1 MTLFANAQNYE
12 ITFVGLQDDNV
23 VTADPPADG
32 YSIAAG
38 ENYVFSIALGSCQES
53 IALVSVDSE
62 ELTSNEGKYT
72 IENVQENKTVTVTF
86 NKYSYLVTAT
96 LLEGAHGSVAEGSAS
111 QNIECGSDC
120 TVTFVPDENYQ
131 LDQILVDGE
140 VATEGVNGNSIT
152 LTNVRAEHSVS
163 ATFEEI
169 PATPTYEMTFSGLQ
183 DDNVVTVYPAADNY
197 IVEQGA
203 DFVFSIALG
212 DCQEAIASVMI
223 GEVALTAEDGKYTVA
238 DVQNDTTITVTF
250 TKYSYTVTATL
261 LEGAHGSVAEGSA
274 SQNIECGSDCTVTFV
289 PDENYQLNQILVDGE
304 VATEGVNGNSITLTN
319 VRAEHSVSAT
329 FEEIPAVTYTITF
342 TIGEHGTVTYN
353 GEAVTTSVTVN
364 ENAEPAFTITPESG
378 YRVASAIIDED
389 EVGEED
395 VTDAIEDNVYTFE
408 AVTANHT
415 MHITFEENTTPN
427 THTVTLTVGEHG
439 TIVAT
444 DGDDNP
450 VTIEAGVITVNH
462 GDDLSLEI
470 TPENGYKIDELVVNE
485 NPYVL
490 DDDELLGLDLPLL
503 NITSD
508 MTVSV
513 TFEEDND
520 TPEPTMFGIT
530 FVGLEEGNTVTV
542 PENARVDSVRS
553 GDDYVFGITL
563 TSCQQAIAS
572 VTVGGTELTA
582 TEGQYTIE
590 NVVSDTTV
598 TVEFTKYFYTV
609 TAEAGEHGAVAEG
622 FASHDVECG
631 TDYTITFVPEEGY
644 ILDSVVVDN
653 AHVTAGVN
661 GNNFT
666 LTNVVA
672 AHEVKGFFAVDQNIG
687 SMFAVTFEGLG
698 NSDTIVVP
706 VNADSSYVHTS
717 AVVDSVLYGDDFVFA
732 INPERC
738 QYVES
743 VSVNGTTLEANG
755 EGLYTI
761 NVTSDTTITVELLT
775 YVYTITAS
783 AGEHGRLNSDA
794 EAEVNCGTSHTLEF
808 VPEAGYKLGSV
819 LVDGEATTDGI
830 SGNNYTLV
838 VDADHTIVGE
848 FVEFRGPYI
857 EYEGLVAEYEVGD
870 TIDFSLRM
878 HANCMFEN
886 ICGVGYAVIKG
897 VDTVADVTRYGVLS
911 YKVNVTD
918 DSFVGYQIENGK
930 GMMTYTTEYD
940 TITYNVGAFTLGLFD
955 EAAGRNRTIDYNMI
969 FTTAGQY
976 RIANTLYT
984 CSNGGE
990 LIGSNFVAS
999 ECDDLTHND
1008 RVAEV
1013 CANPTPVYSIYSD
1026 INITGET
1033 IHTITTTIL
1042 GGHGSVN
1049 PEGTIIV
1056 PAGSTQRIQFIPDEY
1071 YALDTVKSNGFLI
1084 YPSLQTQY
1092 VVDSVFVI
1100 DSVTENYNI
1109 TVSFKDVRPY
1119 YTIHVE
1125 VATAGGTV
1133 TPKDTTVV
1141 IGSDV
1146 TLTIT
1151 PNEGYQISQLSID
1164 GNIISNYA
1172 SNEII
1177 FRDVNEDHEVSIS
1190 FFPSSVEDEVFA
1202 GLSIYPNPN
1211 NGQFTISSED
1221 FEGDVTFQIYSV
1233 SGSML
1238 YEKTTNGE
1246 QTVNFDNNLSAGTYF
1261 LRIISGDKVAARK
1274 IVVE

>member
-1 MTLFANAQNYE
+1 MRRSFILICVALLLSAFANAQSYQ
-12 ITFVGLQDDNV
+12 ITVNITGNGNV
-23 VTADPPADG
+23 TYNDAAVQNADVITVDEGATPAFT
-32 YSIAAG
+32 IAAETG
-38 ENYVFSIALGSCQES
+38 NR
-53 IALVSVDSE
+53 LVSVM
-62 ELTSNEGKYT
+62 L
-72 IENVQENKTVTVTF
+72 
-86 NKYSYLVTAT
+86 
-96 LLEGAHGSVAEGSAS
+96 
-111 QNIECGSDC
+111 
-120 TVTFVPDENYQ
+120 
-131 LDQILVDGE
+131 DGE
-140 VATEGVNGNSIT
+140 
-152 LTNVRAEHSVS
+152 TNVTTDLVGNVYTFAAITTNHTLAV
-163 ATFEEI
+163 TFEEI
-169 PATPTYEMTFSGLQ
+169 PAPTYT
-183 DDNVVTVYPAADNY
+183 
-197 IVEQGA
+197 
-203 DFVFSIALG
+203 
-212 DCQEAIASVMI
+212 
-223 GEVALTAEDGKYTVA
+223 
-238 DVQNDTTITVTF
+238 
-250 TKYSYTVTATL
+250 
-261 LEGAHGSVAEGSA
+261 
-274 SQNIECGSDCTVTFV
+274 
-289 PDENYQLNQILVDGE
+289 
-304 VATEGVNGNSITLTN
+304 ITLTVGEHGTVSYNDEVVATSVTVNESSTPAFTFNPETGYRVASVILDGETN
-319 VRAEHSVSAT
+319 VTNDLVGNVYTFAAITADHTLAVT

-462 GDDLSLEI
+462 GDDLYLEI

-490 DDDELLGLDLPLL
+490 EDDELLGLDLPML

-553 GDDYVFGITL
+553 GEDYVFGITL

-598 TVEFTKYFYTV
+598 TIEFTKYFYTV

-631 TDYTITFVPEEGY
+631 TDYAITFVPDEGY
-644 ILDSVVVDN
+644 ILDSVVVDGV
-653 AHVTAGVN
+653 HVTAGIN
-661 GNNFT
+661 RNTFT
-666 LTNVVA
+666 LTNVDSLHV
-672 AHEVKGFFAVDQNIG
+672 VKGFFATDTNIG
-687 SMFAVTFEGLG
+687 SKYRITFAGLG
-698 NSDTIVVP
+698 ANDSIVIP
-706 VNADSSYVHTS
+706 VTEDSTFVHT
-717 AVVDSVLYGDDFVFA
+717 AAIKDSVLYGDDFVFA
-732 INPERC
+732 INAERC
-738 QYVES
+738 HYVSS
-743 VSVNGTTLEANG
+743 VSVNETVIDADA
-755 EGLYTI
+755 EGFYTI
-761 NVTSDTTITVELLT
+761 EGIYCDTTVTVGFTT
-775 YVYTITAS
+775 YRYTVTAS
-783 AGEHGRLNSDA
+783 AGEHGRLVSDA
-794 EAEVNCGTSHTLEF
+794 ESEVECGSSLTFSF

-819 LVDGEATTDGI
+819 LLDGESSTDGI
-830 SGNNYTLV
+830 NGNNYTLEV
-838 VDADHTIVGE
+838 YDDHTVVGV
-848 FVEFRGPYI
+848 FTEFRGPYI
-857 EYEGLVAEYEVGD
+857 EYEGLAAEYEVGD

-886 ICGVGYAVIKG
+886 ICGVGYSVING
-897 VDTVADVTRYGVLS
+897 TDTVADVTRFGVLS
-911 YKVNVTD
+911 YRVNVTD
-918 DSFVGYQIENGK
+918 SSFVGYQIENGK

-955 EAAGRNRTIDYNMI
+955 EAAGRDRTIDYNMI

-990 LIGSNFVAS
+990 LIGSNFVAN

-1013 CANPTPVYSIYSD
+1013 CENPTPVYSIYSD

-1033 IHTITTTIL
+1033 IHTITTTVL
-1042 GGHGSVN
+1042 GGHGSAN

-1141 IGSDV
+1141 VGSDV
-1146 TLTIT
+1146 TLTVT
-1151 PNEGYQISQLSID
+1151 PNDGYHISQLSID
-1164 GNIISNYA
+1164 GNIIANYA

-1177 FRDVNEDHEVSIS
+1177 FRNINDDHEVSIS
-1190 FFPSSVEDEVFA
+1190 FFPNSVEDEVFA

-1211 NGQFTISSED
+1211 NGQFTVSSED
-1221 FEGDVTFQIYSV
+1221 FEGDVTFQIYGV
-1233 SGSML
+1233 NGSML

-1246 QTVNFDNNLSAGTYF
+1246 QTVSFDNNLSAGTYF

>member
-1 MTLFANAQNYE
+1 MRRSFILICVALLLSAFANAQSYD
-12 ITFVGLQDDNV
+12 ITVNITGNGNVVYNDAAVQNAEVITVDENATPAFTITAATGSHVASVILDIANEGGTNVTSQLVDNV
-23 VTADPPADG
+23 YTFAAVTANHTLDVTFEADPVSTYTITLNVTGNGTVTPN
-32 YSIAAG
+32 G
-38 ENYVFSIALGSCQES
+38 EN
-53 IALVSVDSE
+53 
-62 ELTSNEGKYT
+62 
-72 IENVQENKTVTVTF
+72 
-86 NKYSYLVTAT
+86 
-96 LLEGAHGSVAEGSAS
+96 
-111 QNIECGSDC
+111 
-120 TVTFVPDENYQ
+120 
-131 LDQILVDGE
+131 
-140 VATEGVNGNSIT
+140 
-152 LTNVRAEHSVS
+152 
-163 ATFEEI
+163 
-169 PATPTYEMTFSGLQ
+169 
-183 DDNVVTVYPAADNY
+183 NVVTVDENETPAFTITPAAGSH
-197 IVEQGA
+197 V
-203 DFVFSIALG
+203 
-212 DCQEAIASVMI
+212 ASVI
-223 GEVALTAEDGKYTVA
+223 LDIANEGGTNVTSQLVDNVYTFAAVTANHTLD
-238 DVQNDTTITVTF
+238 VTF
-250 TKYSYTVTATL
+250 EA
-261 LEGAHGSVAEGSA
+261 
-274 SQNIECGSDCTVTFV
+274 
-289 PDENYQLNQILVDGE
+289 DE
-304 VATEGVNGNSITLTN
+304 TPT
-319 VRAEHSVSAT
+319 
-329 FEEIPAVTYTITF
+329 TYTITF
-342 TIGEHGTVTYN
+342 TIGEHGAVTYN

-450 VTIEAGVITVNH
+450 VTIEDGVITVNH

-490 DDDELLGLDLPLL
+490 EDDELLGLDLPLL

-530 FVGLEEGNTVTV
+530 FVGLEDGNTVTV

-666 LTNVVA
+666 LTNVTAVHA
-672 AHEVKGFFAVDQNIG
+672 VKGFFAVDTNIG

-698 NSDTIVVP
+698 DNDTIVVP
-706 VNADSSYVHTS
+706 VNADSSYLHTS
-717 AVVDSVLYGDDFVFA
+717 AVVDSVLYGEDFVFA
-732 INPERC
+732 INPEKC
-738 QYVES
+738 HYVEN
-743 VSVNGTTLEANG
+743 VSVNGTTLDANG

-761 NVTSDTTITVELLT
+761 NVTRDTTVTVEFTT
-775 YVYTITAS
+775 YRYTVTAS
-783 AGEHGRLNSDA
+783 AGEHGRLASDA
-794 EAEVNCGTSHTLEF
+794 ETEVECGSSLTLSF

-819 LVDGEATTDGI
+819 LVDGEATTEGI
-830 SGNNYTLV
+830 DGNNYTLV

-848 FVEFRGPYI
+848 FSEFRGPYV
-857 EYEGLVAEYEVGD
+857 EYVGLSDSYEVGD

-878 HANCMFEN
+878 HANCMYEN
-886 ICGVGYAVIKG
+886 LCGVGYELVSIDSTGASTVI
-897 VDTVADVTRYGVLS
+897 ADATRYGVFS
-911 YKVNVTD
+911 YNVNVTD
-918 DSFVGYQIENGK
+918 EDFVTSTIETGR
-930 GMMTYTTEYD
+930 GMLNYVLEDGNT
-940 TITYNVGAFTLGLFD
+940 TYNVEAFTLGLFD
-955 EAAGRNRTIDYNMI
+955 EVAGRNRTVDYNMM
-969 FTTAGQY
+969 FTTAGRYQFKT
-976 RIANTLYT
+976 TLYS
-984 CSNGGE
+984 CSNGGDA
-990 LIGSNFVAS
+990 LTTNFRAP
-999 ECDDLTHND
+999 ECDDMTHID
-1008 RVAEV
+1008 RVAET
-1013 CANPTPVYSIYSD
+1013 CSNPSAFNEYMAEIT
-1026 INITGET
+1026 ITGAT
-1033 IHTITTTIL
+1033 IHTITTVVL
-1042 GGHGSVN
+1042 GGHGTVD

-1056 PAGSTQRIQFIPDEY
+1056 EAGTEQRVVFTPDEN
-1071 YALDTVKSNGFLI
+1071 YALDTVMVNGI
-1084 YPSLQTQY
+1084 MKYPTVSTVQY
-1092 VVDSVFVI
+1092 VI
-1100 DSVTENYNI
+1100 DSVYTIESINENQYI
-1109 TVSFKDVRPY
+1109 TVKFKDVRPY
-1119 YTIHVE
+1119 YDVHVE
-1125 VATAGGTV
+1125 VMTAGGNV
-1133 TPKDTTVV
+1133 TPKDTSVV
-1141 IGSDV
+1141 VGSDV
-1146 TLTIT
+1146 TLRVT
-1151 PNEGYQISQLSID
+1151 PNSGYHISQLEID
-1164 GNIISNYA
+1164 GNLISNYA
-1172 SNEII
+1172 SNEIT
-1177 FRDVNEDHEVSIS
+1177 FRDIHEDHNVSIS
-1190 FFPSSVEDEVFA
+1190 FFPNSVEDEVFA

-1211 NGQFTISSED
+1211 NGQFTVSSED
-1221 FEGDVTFQIYSV
+1221 FEGDVTFQIYGV

-1246 QTVNFDNNLSAGTYF
+1246 QTVSFDNNLSAGTYF

>member
-1 MTLFANAQNYE
+1 MRRSFILICVALLLSAFANAQNYE
-12 ITFVGLQDDNV
+12 IAVSVVGGGTIIPAGDEYGI
-23 VTADPPADG
+23 VTVD
-32 YSIAAG
+32 SG
-38 ENYVFSIALGSCQES
+38 ESQSFTITANEHNR
-53 IALVSVDSE
+53 LVSV
-62 ELTSNEGKYT
+62 
-72 IENVQENKTVTVTF
+72 I
-86 NKYSYLVTAT
+86 
-96 LLEGAHGSVAEGSAS
+96 
-111 QNIECGSDC
+111 
-120 TVTFVPDENYQ
+120 
-131 LDQILVDGE
+131 VDGE
-140 VATEGVNGNSIT
+140 
-152 LTNVRAEHSVS
+152 TNVTDALENGVYTFENVTANHTIA
-163 ATFEEI
+163 ATFEAI
-169 PATPTYEMTFSGLQ
+169 TYTITATAGEGGSITPSGAQ
-183 DDNVVTVYPAADNY
+183 TVN
-197 IVEQGA
+197 EGA
-203 DFVFSIALG
+203 DQSFTIA
-212 DCQEAIASVMI
+212 ASEHYNLV
-223 GEVALTAEDGKYTVA
+223 
-238 DVQNDTTITVTF
+238 
-250 TKYSYTVTATL
+250 
-261 LEGAHGSVAEGSA
+261 SV
-274 SQNIECGSDCTVTFV
+274 I
-289 PDENYQLNQILVDGE
+289 VDGE
-304 VATEGVNGNSITLTN
+304 TN
-319 VRAEHSVSAT
+319 VTDALENGVYTFTNVTANHTIAAT
-329 FEEIPAVTYTITF
+329 FEAEAIPTTYTITF

-389 EVGEED
+389 EEGEED

-542 PENARVDSVRS
+542 PENARVDSVAS
-553 GDDYVFGITL
+553 GEDYVFGITL

-631 TDYTITFVPEEGY
+631 IDYTITFVPEEGY

-666 LTNVVA
+666 LTNVTAVHA
-672 AHEVKGFFAVDQNIG
+672 VKGFFAVDTNIG

-698 NSDTIVVP
+698 DNDTIVVP
-706 VNADSSYVHTS
+706 VNADSSYLHTS
-717 AVVDSVLYGDDFVFA
+717 AVVDSVLYGEDFVFA
-732 INPERC
+732 INPEKC
-738 QYVES
+738 HYVET
-743 VSVNGTTLEANG
+743 VSVNGTTLDANG

-761 NVTSDTTITVELLT
+761 NVTRDTTVSVEFIT
-775 YVYTITAS
+775 YRYTVTAS
-783 AGEHGRLNSDA
+783 AGEHGRLASDA
-794 EAEVNCGTSHTLEF
+794 ETEVECGTSLTLSF

-819 LVDGEATTDGI
+819 LVDGEATTEGI
-830 SGNNYTLV
+830 DGNNYTLV

-848 FVEFRGPYI
+848 FSEFRGPYV
-857 EYEGLVAEYEVGD
+857 EYVGLSNSYEVGD
-870 TIDFSLRM
+870 TIDFSLKM
-878 HANCMFEN
+878 HANCMYEN
-886 ICGVGYAVIKG
+886 LCGVGYEMVYIDSTG
-897 VDTVADVTRYGVLS
+897 TSTVVADATRYGVFS
-911 YKVNVTD
+911 YNVNVTD
-918 DSFVGYQIENGK
+918 EDFVTSIIENGR
-930 GMMTYTTEYD
+930 GMLNYVLEDGNT
-940 TITYNVGAFTLGLFD
+940 TYNVEAFTLGLFD
-955 EAAGRNRTIDYNMI
+955 EVAGRNRTVDYNMM
-969 FTTAGQY
+969 FTTAGRYQFKT
-976 RIANTLYT
+976 TLYS
-984 CSNGGE
+984 CSNGGDA
-990 LIGSNFVAS
+990 LTTNFRAP
-999 ECDDLTHND
+999 ECDDMTHID
-1008 RVAEV
+1008 RVAET
-1013 CANPTPVYSIYSD
+1013 CSNPSAFNEYMAEIT
-1026 INITGET
+1026 ITGAT
-1033 IHTITTTIL
+1033 IHTITTVVL
-1042 GGHGSVN
+1042 GGHGTVD

-1056 PAGSTQRIQFIPDEY
+1056 EAGTEQRVVFTPDEN
-1071 YALDTVKSNGFLI
+1071 YALDTVMVNGI
-1084 YPSLQTQY
+1084 MKYPTVSTVQY
-1092 VVDSVFVI
+1092 VI
-1100 DSVTENYNI
+1100 DSVYTIESINENQYI
-1109 TVSFKDVRPY
+1109 TVKFKDVRPY
-1119 YTIHVE
+1119 YDVHVE
-1125 VATAGGTV
+1125 VMTAGGNV
-1133 TPKDTTVV
+1133 TPKDTSVV
-1141 IGSDV
+1141 VGSDV
-1146 TLTIT
+1146 TLRVT
-1151 PNEGYQISQLSID
+1151 PNSGYHISQLEID
-1164 GNIISNYA
+1164 GNLISNYS
-1172 SNEII
+1172 SNEIT
-1177 FRDVNEDHEVSIS
+1177 FRDIHEDHNVSIS
-1190 FFPSSVEDEVFA
+1190 FFPNSVEDEVFA

-1211 NGQFTISSED
+1211 NGQFTVSSED
-1221 FEGDVTFQIYSV
+1221 FEGDVTFQIYGV

-1246 QTVNFDNNLSAGTYF
+1246 QTVSFDNNLSAGTYF